1 MLLQV
6 QPSDRYEGP
15 RTPYAAAKRP
25 LTVPAGRSVNPRLE
39 QETPTDPVKG
49 LGRRKIPTSSQ
60 HPTRSTNVPIVYS
73 RLSAPRS
80 LEQRALHNGDVM
92 FVGKNNTAFGAGTNR
107 FSRCATLD
115 DINGILELESNLLFD
130 TDVKQA
136 RRLLGSRSRIESYL
150 RKSVFDHVSEQ
161 RSMRKAKQL
170 VSNDMG
176 EGLCR
181 LLAGKNQVD
190 VALLEADANVTASQ
204 ATPVWPEF
212 DWMAL
217 PALQNWKMD
226 GVLLGKEV
234 DDSILNHVIPNP
246 EDGDRLLN
254 VCVEGPCPLRNQAS
268 AVPQFFDHVV
278 EPGGFLYVCLVAFSE
293 HGANWWQFELKP
305 VSSRQLSCLHATKPA
320 GHAAPAPPGGS
331 PSKFTVGDLINTV
344 AAWRLGRVV
353 DDKLG
358 TGQHGRVLLDVDI
371 VLMDRLG
378 FLRHLFGDDGDSEL
392 GDMIF
397 KRIVRPP
404 PPPPPPPPVTPMPVL
419 PGAQP
424 NPAGPGGQ
432 PGPDAG
438 NVNPGPGNVNPGP
451 NVQPPPGAVIVPMN
465 PEEDSDEDNEP
476 ETPRKLAPPERGLVV
491 YRPMLFLPP
500 PGKNLLVAADRAL
513 APYEDAAFNF
523 GRAARIAGTQGW
535 FKAFDQQVYP
545 LTPNWLARPHHR
557 FPEVNNGAVVVSTQT
572 YTLRT
577 LASRPQAYQSQWIC
591 NAVYMTEAGLPRA
604 IDQFMLSAGP
614 SIVDYNDICWL
625 FSLMKDK
632 GLTHALCNALKNA
645 KLGGQRLFPYEI
657 KTSRVNENARV
668 GMISFKLPPMK
679 DGKLQLDGLLDM
691 SPFLQMAPGANFKQ
705 KARRVSFSL
714 NLLLDL
720 PMNLEWNLS
729 DTGSWNR
736 SVDDRDI
743 WTVGSDARLGYLT
756 DLSQNALTTG
766 NDFQSTNFLTQ
777 LVCFGLLNA
786 TAMSFNT
793 FKATQAKTSTTTKSG
808 SAFDAA
814 VQPNASALSVI
825 QGSAYGS
832 GILESL
838 AGASLTPDAMND
850 PYTLAPANFS
860 GSTASVP
867 VPQRASGAP
876 SFNKQQL
883 DTLVA
888 QRPDLFV
895 FAAGGNTTA
904 GDVVA
909 AGVWSFGRM
918 VYDGAVRAGS
928 VAGNLMWDFAQLGTD
943 KYDPFRAG
951 LGPYRQP
958 LP

>member
-15 RTPYAAAKRP
+15 RAPYAAAKRP
-25 LTVPAGRSVNPRLE
+25 LTVPSGRSVNPRLE

-80 LEQRALHNGDVM
+80 LGQRALHNGDVM
-92 FVGKNNTAFGAGTNR
+92 FVGKNDTAFGAGTNR

-115 DINGILELESNLLFD
+115 DINGMLELDSNLLFD

-136 RRLLGSRSRIESYL
+136 RKLLDSRSRINSYL
-150 RKSVFDHVSEQ
+150 RESVSHQVSEQ

-170 VSNDMG
+170 VSNDMD
-176 EGLCR
+176 EGLQR
-181 LLAGKNQVD
+181 LLDGNANVD
-190 VALLEADANVTASQ
+190 MALLEADANVAANQ

-217 PALQNWKMD
+217 PALQNWNMD
-226 GVLLGKEV
+226 GVLLGSKV

-246 EDGDRLLN
+246 ADGDRLLN

-268 AVPQFFDHVV
+268 VVPQFFDDGV

-293 HGANWWQFELKP
+293 HGADWWQFKLKT
-305 VSSRQLSCLHATKPA
+305 VSSRQLSCLHVTKPMH
-320 GHAAPAPPGGS
+320 HAAPAPSGGLL
-331 PSKFTVGDLINTV
+331 SKFTVGDLINTV
-344 AAWRLGRVV
+344 AVWKLGRVV

-358 TGQHGRVLLDVDI
+358 TGQHGKVLLDVDI
-371 VLMDRLG
+371 VLMDRIG
-378 FLRHLFGDDGDSEL
+378 FLRHLFGDDSDSEL

-404 PPPPPPPPVTPMPVL
+404 PPPPPPQPVPPMPVL
-419 PGAQP
+419 PGGQP

-432 PGPDAG
+432 QGPNAG
-438 NVNPGPGNVNPGP
+438 NGNPGPANVNPGP
-451 NVQPPPGAVIVPMN
+451 NVQPPPGVVIVPVN
-465 PEEDSDEDNEP
+465 PEEDSDDDNEP
-476 ETPRKLAPPERGLVV
+476 EPPGQLEPPERGLVV

-500 PGKNLLVAADRAL
+500 PGQNLFVAADRAL
-513 APYEDAAFNF
+513 APYEDVAFNF

-545 LTPNWLARPHHR
+545 LTPNWLERPHHR

-572 YTLRT
+572 YTLRM
-577 LASRPQAYQSQWIC
+577 LASKPQPYQSQWIC

-625 FSLMKDK
+625 FSLMKDG

-645 KLGGQRLFPYEI
+645 KLAGQRLFPYEI
-657 KTSRVNENARV
+657 KTSRVNEAARV
-668 GMISFKLPPMK
+668 GMISFQLPPVK
-679 DGKLQLDGLLDM
+679 DGKLQLEGLLDM
-691 SPFLQMAPGANFKQ
+691 SRFVAMAPGTSFTQ
-705 KARRVSFSL
+705 RARRVSFSL
-714 NLLLDL
+714 NLLFDL
-720 PMNLEWNLS
+720 PMNTEWGLS
-729 DTGSWNR
+729 DTGSCNR
-736 SVDDRDI
+736 SVADRDI

-786 TAMSFNT
+786 TAMSSST
-793 FKATQAKTSTTTKSG
+793 FKAIQTETARIPG
-808 SAFDAA
+808 SAFNAA
-814 VQPNASALSVI
+814 VQPNASALSVV

-838 AGASLTPDAMND
+838 AGASLTPAAMDD

-867 VPQRASGAP
+867 VPQRAPGAP

-883 DTLVA
+883 DALAT

-895 FAAGGNTTA
+895 FAAGRNTTA
-904 GDVVA
+904 GDAVA
-909 AGVWSFGRM
+909 AGVWSFSRM

-928 VAGNLMWDFAQLGTD
+928 VAGNLMWDFAQLGAD
-943 KYDPFRAG
+943 QYDPFGAG
-951 LGPYRQP
+951 LGPNRRP
-958 LP
+958 LA